1 MLGNKISY
9 NKAYISQKF
18 FSKLIYVR
26 KLICLKRYS
35 LMVTNG
41 IREIK
46 IDDIYMGMS
55 GIYMDF

>member
-1 MLGNKISY
+1 MLGNKVSY
-9 NKAYISQKF
+9 NKAFISQKF
-18 FSKLIYVR
+18 FSKLLYVR
-26 KLICLKRYS
+26 KLICLKMYS

-46 IDDIYMGMS
+46 INEAYMDMA

>member
-1 MLGNKISY
+1 MLGNTISY
-9 NKAYISQKF
+9 NKTYISQKF
-18 FSKLIYVR
+18 FSKLIFVR

-46 IDDIYMGMS
+46 IDEVYMDMS